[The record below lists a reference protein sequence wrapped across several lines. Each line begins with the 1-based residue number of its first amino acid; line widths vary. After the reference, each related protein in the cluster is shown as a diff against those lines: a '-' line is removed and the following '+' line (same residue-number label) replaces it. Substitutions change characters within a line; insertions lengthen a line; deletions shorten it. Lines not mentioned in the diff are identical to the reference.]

1 MNKQP
6 NTETI
11 QQVYAAFGRGDVA
24 FIVDKLTDDVR
35 WVSHFDSVVP
45 WSGDF
50 SGKDRIPRFFEA
62 IFQSVDVEAFEPKEW
77 IAEGDAV
84 ASLGEFGCRVRATGK
99 QSRTRWVF
107 IWKFRDAKICS
118 YEQFHDPGLA
128 AAFR

>member
-1 MNKQP
+1 VSEQP
-6 NTETI
+6 NIETI
-11 QQVYAAFGRGDVA
+11 REVYAAFGRGDVA

-35 WVSHFDSVVP
+35 WVHHFDSVVP
-45 WSGDF
+45 WGGDF

-62 IFQSVDVEAFEPKEW
+62 IFQSVEVETFEPKEW

-99 QSRTRWVF
+99 QARTRWVF
-107 IWKFRDAKICS
+107 IWKFRDAKIPS
-118 YEQFHDPGLA
+118 YEQFYDPALA